1 MTKWIKYRRK
11 RGKSLDPVARI
22 TIRTNQIAFN
32 AHFVAIAHLE
42 EKPYV
47 SAYVNPDLFRLGF
60 QFDAKSTN
68 EDAIAL
74 RNDGGPRGKGC
85 KGRCMGAV
93 GLMREYPW
101 LKAMGK
107 IKNPRLRRIEPQWSG
122 TDGMWVI
129 SLCPCF
135 ERRVSDRS
143 DISHESGIYRYKR
156 GDVIVYVGRGQIR
169 SRLGSSEREEWDFET
184 IEYSVVPDN
193 DQQVKWEAWWLD
205 RFVEEHGK
213 LPLYNRISAKRP
225 TKHGD
230 G

>member
-11 RGKSLDPVARI
+11 GGKSLDPVARI

-47 SAYVNPDLFRLGF
+47 SVYVNPDLFRLGF
-60 QFDAKSTN
+60 QFHAKSTN

-74 RNDGGPRGKGC
+74 TNDGGPGGKGS
-85 KGRCMGAV
+85 KGRCIRAV

-101 LKAMGK
+101 LEAVGK
-107 IKNPRLRRIEPQWSG
+107 IKDPRLRRFEPQRSG
-122 TDGMWVI
+122 IDRMWVI
-129 SLCPCF
+129 SLYPSF

-156 GDVIVYVGRGQIR
+156 GDVIVYIGRGQIR
-169 SRLGSSEREEWDFET
+169 SRLGSNDREKWDFET

-213 LPLYNRISAKRP
+213 LPLYNRISGKRAVERN
-225 TKHGD
+225 D